1 MNGNLLENENHIEI
15 QRKGKRQDMNIEYK
29 RTKVFKAEDLVK
41 LFTSVGWIEESAK
54 YPNRLE
60 NAIYHSSA
68 VFSAWDGD
76 RLVGL
81 LSALDD
87 TMHAYVIYLLVAP
100 TYQNQGIGKS
110 LFHMFDEHYAEYKKE
125 FKTVKTQTY
134 YEQFGYKTDSVGMVK
149 NDLPNY
155 DI

>member
-1 MNGNLLENENHIEI
+1 M
-15 QRKGKRQDMNIEYK
+15 
-29 RTKVFKAEDLVK
+29 FKAEDLVK
-41 LFTSVGWIEESAK
+41 LFTSEGWVEESAK

-76 RLVGL
+76 SLVGL

-87 TMHAYVIYLLVAP
+87 TMHTYRIYLLVNP
-100 TYQNQGIGKS
+100 DYQSKGIGET
-110 LFHMFDEHYAEYKKE
+110 LLRMFDEHYADYKKE
-125 FKTVKTQTY
+125 FKTVKTQKY
-134 YEQFGYKTDSVGMVK
+134 YEQFGYTTDSVGMVK
-149 NDLPNY
+149 NDLPEH